1 MRYKGALQKHSLHW
15 TIFKGHQCCF
25 LDERRK
31 TLKLL
36 LHKICAKRIQAM
48 YINAFFSTRI
58 KYSPIE
64 KSLKRLNW
72 SIDKLSCKTLFG
84 LLILDLFQFYTL
96 NNLVEMYKIEKIVGN
111 NNNWAITNNW
121 IIKWNKRESDFTEN
135 SLNGTVFTATC
146 DFFQASRVKNLLWLG
161 YNYLLDWNTTDSIW
175 QVQSLLI
182 LALSL

>member
-1 MRYKGALQKHSLHW
+1 M
-15 TIFKGHQCCF
+15 C
-25 LDERRK
+25 
-31 TLKLL
+31 
-36 LHKICAKRIQAM
+36 
-48 YINAFFSTRI
+48 
-58 KYSPIE
+58 
-64 KSLKRLNW
+64 
-72 SIDKLSCKTLFG
+72 
-84 LLILDLFQFYTL
+84 
-96 NNLVEMYKIEKIVGN
+96 KIEKIVGN